1 MTNTK
6 IINCK
11 NLSEA
16 EKTVLS
22 LLEQNP
28 KMREL
33 RFCESGFY
41 SKKNSDKEKVIV
53 YVWHYYKTSDKEKRI
68 YTQLIEK

>member
-53 YVWHYYKTSDKEKRI
+53 YVWHYYETSDKEKRI

>member
-1 MTNTK
+1 MANTK

-53 YVWHYYKTSDKEKRI
+53 YVWHYYETSDKEKRI

>member
-33 RFCESGFY
+33 RFYESGFY

-53 YVWHYYKTSDKEKRI
+53 YVWHYYETSDKEKRI

>member
-16 EKTVLS
+16 EKTVLN

-53 YVWHYYKTSDKEKRI
+53 YVWHYYETSDKEKRI